1 MNEIPVSQKYI
12 LTVEE
17 ASAYFHIG
25 VNRLRRLISQHR
37 DADWVLW
44 NNTHATIKRLKFER
58 YIDAQNAI

>member
-1 MNEIPVSQKYI
+1 MTEIPVCQKYI

-17 ASAYFHIG
+17 AAAYFHIG

-44 NNTHATIKRLKFER
+44 QNTHATIKRQKFER
-58 YIDAQNAI
+58 FIDSLNAI